1 MSERHK
7 RKMMAFAA
15 TMLGSFTTPM
25 RIDTNPASMLW
36 LLPLVVSISVV
47 YKATKVYKVRL
58 WPFARE
64 SAVLVGSIVVFIV
77 VAAIILYGITWIVT
91 EQFPSLLNPSAF

>member
-1 MSERHK
+1 
-7 RKMMAFAA
+7 MMAFIA

-25 RIDTNPASMLW
+25 RINTNPASILW

-64 SAVLVGSIVVFIV
+64 SAVLFGSIVVFIV

-91 EQFPSLLNPSAF
+91 EQLPALLNKSTF